1 MEALFAVAALVALV
15 LCLVIL
21 AMHDRVAVREI
32 ELRCARRE
40 IEGLREYVRE
50 LQAKVPVPHDRRPT
64 PCGRYEAVPRL
75 LARWVRGGEV

>member
-32 ELRCARRE
+32 ELRCARRAS
-40 IEGLREYVRE
+40 GDVRS
-50 LQAKVPVPHDRRPT
+50 
-64 PCGRYEAVPRL
+64 PRS
-75 LARWVRGGEV
+75 